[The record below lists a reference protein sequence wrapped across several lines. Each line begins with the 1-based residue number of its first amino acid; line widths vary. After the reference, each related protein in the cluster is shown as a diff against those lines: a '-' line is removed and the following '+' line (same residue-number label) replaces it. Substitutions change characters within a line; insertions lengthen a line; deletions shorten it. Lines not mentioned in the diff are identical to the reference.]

1 MSRLPC
7 PAELWPEFSR
17 LLDQALDQ
25 PVAGR
30 QAWLDSLPPA
40 HRNLVPYLQSVL
52 TVGND
57 SPSLAPDALAA
68 LTPGTVDG
76 SGEVRD
82 DDAFAPLA
90 GEQVGPYT
98 LERELGRGGM
108 GMVWLAARSDG
119 AYERQVA
126 LKLPHTHLGGS
137 ATLRRF
143 RRERD
148 ILATLSHPNIAQ
160 FLDAGLTPTGH
171 PYLALELVSGVPITE
186 ACRAGRQP
194 LAVRV
199 GLVRDVAAALHAAH
213 ARLIV
218 HRDIKPSNVMVA
230 SDGTVKLLD
239 FGIAKLLETDETGES
254 NAAFTQLTVEG
265 TRIATPD
272 YAAPEQLTG
281 APITVATDVYS
292 LAVLLY
298 ELLTGRRPFDRA
310 AGPARLLQVLS
321 PGTEAPRASSRLDPA
336 HAATVGEMTPR
347 ELSRALAGDLDAIL
361 AKALAIDPA
370 ERYSSA
376 EAFAD
381 DLGRYLR
388 LEPIQARRSGHLTR
402 TVKFVRRHRL
412 SVGLSAA
419 LALAS
424 MLGIG
429 GVLWQSARTASEA
442 RRANATKDFLV
453 GVFEASDPRIAGSR
467 PRGEI
472 TAREL
477 LDVAALRLD
486 TQLKDDPET
495 RSELRELTAT
505 IYTYLDEL
513 EPARRMAR
521 SVSEER
527 LARLA
532 PDDPELL
539 DSLLFEVWIALQAG
553 DVADAG
559 HRLDDLDRHL
569 REAGLDRSRHR
580 AEWYLAAA
588 DIAGESGDLETRRI
602 RLERAV
608 AIYELVAPS
617 DSGHEAA
624 LSNLGALAFARDD
637 LPVALGFLD
646 RALAVVRHSDTDAA
660 TDLARIQ
667 SRRGRVLTEL
677 GRLPESRAAFAE
689 ARRIFAETLGLE
701 HASTWQATAGLALV
715 EFRSGNA
722 GAAEPLFRTI
732 FASAGYAS
740 PVNQG
745 RRGEVDALYGL
756 FLAESGR
763 SAEARLTLTG
773 AIAALADL
781 PEAAGD
787 RRRAERALAALPAA
801 PAPPPSAA

>member
-513 EPARRMAR
+513 EPARRLAR

-527 LARLA
+527 LARIAVGLVLVDRVLHALRVVALEFSRRHRDAVDEQHQVEAVLVVHRVVNLA
-532 PDDPELL
+532 HHAQPVGFVPGLQVGVHGQRRLELAQGDRVL
-539 DSLLFEVWIALQAG
+539 QSDHLETVAKHLQRSLAVECLAQALGHDLRCRGA
-553 DVADAG
+553 VATRDG
-559 HRLDDLDRHL
+559 VPGLGL
-569 REAGLDRSRHR
+569 AGLD
-580 AEWYLAAA
+580 
-588 DIAGESGDLETRRI
+588 
-602 RLERAV
+602 
-608 AIYELVAPS
+608 P
-617 DSGHEAA
+617 GHHIIDEQG
-624 LSNLGALAFARDD
+624 LGAVVAGVVASLVQPAGGSQVRADFVFEVDFLVDAHAATASGRWTRPRTSI
-637 LPVALGFLD
+637 LPV
-646 RALAVVRHSDTDAA
+646 T
-660 TDLARIQ
+660 
-667 SRRGRVLTEL
+667 
-677 GRLPESRAAFAE
+677 
-689 ARRIFAETLGLE
+689 
-701 HASTWQATAGLALV
+701 
-715 EFRSGNA
+715 
-722 GAAEPLFRTI
+722 AAEM
-732 FASAGYAS
+732 
-740 PVNQG
+740 
-745 RRGEVDALYGL
+745 
-756 FLAESGR
+756 
-763 SAEARLTLTG
+763 
-773 AIAALADL
+773 
-781 PEAAGD
+781 
-787 RRRAERALAALPAA
+787 RAERRSLRRWMALCASSTSESTLVVSNETLETMSTCSDAEGNGTRRRPRIRALRLSIVEPTDSSSSC
-801 PAPPPSAA
+801 PRTRLVFK

>member
-1 MSRLPC
+1 VREPEGQGAGDDQAEASDLTVLIEAWQGGSGVPVDALWQAAYSELKKVARARLRGSGPHTVLDTTALVNESYLKLAKLGRLQVESRGKFFAYASRVMRSVVVDLVRERQAERRGGGVAPVTLDTAVVDGGRTALAAEPLRVDEALAELEGRAAARAGSRDALLRRSLGARDRRRPRTHRPHRAPRLAEGQAPAALDASGMSRLPC

-186 ACRAGRQP
+186 ACRTGRQP

-310 AGPARLLQVLS
+310 AGPRAA
-321 PGTEAPRASSRLDPA
+321 PAGPRARNGS
-336 HAATVGEMTPR
+336 AAGLLPPR
-347 ELSRALAGDLDAIL
+347 PRA
-361 AKALAIDPA
+361 
-370 ERYSSA
+370 
-376 EAFAD
+376 
-381 DLGRYLR
+381 
-388 LEPIQARRSGHLTR
+388 
-402 TVKFVRRHRL
+402 RRHR
-412 SVGLSAA
+412 
-419 LALAS
+419 
-424 MLGIG
+424 
-429 GVLWQSARTASEA
+429 
-442 RRANATKDFLV
+442 
-453 GVFEASDPRIAGSR
+453 
-467 PRGEI
+467 RG
-472 TAREL
+472 
-477 LDVAALRLD
+477 D
-486 TQLKDDPET
+486 
-495 RSELRELTAT
+495 
-505 IYTYLDEL
+505 
-513 EPARRMAR
+513 
-521 SVSEER
+521 
-527 LARLA
+527 
-532 PDDPELL
+532 
-539 DSLLFEVWIALQAG
+539 
-553 DVADAG
+553 
-559 HRLDDLDRHL
+559 
-569 REAGLDRSRHR
+569 
-580 AEWYLAAA
+580 
-588 DIAGESGDLETRRI
+588 
-602 RLERAV
+602 
-608 AIYELVAPS
+608 
-617 DSGHEAA
+617 
-624 LSNLGALAFARDD
+624 
-637 LPVALGFLD
+637 
-646 RALAVVRHSDTDAA
+646 DAA
-660 TDLARIQ
+660 
-667 SRRGRVLTEL
+667 
-677 GRLPESRAAFAE
+677 
-689 ARRIFAETLGLE
+689 
-701 HASTWQATAGLALV
+701 
-715 EFRSGNA
+715 
-722 GAAEPLFRTI
+722 
-732 FASAGYAS
+732 
-740 PVNQG
+740 
-745 RRGEVDALYGL
+745 
-756 FLAESGR
+756 
-763 SAEARLTLTG
+763 
-773 AIAALADL
+773 
-781 PEAAGD
+781 
-787 RRRAERALAALPAA
+787 
-801 PAPPPSAA
+801 